1 MNPYFAAPENY
12 LHPLFAQKVSSQ
24 HCRALVIRVPG
35 WETRSQSCRGEVVF
49 LQEDIFYSWATAGVC
64 VVLWMGAPV
73 PRKSGKEWQEPEE
86 ISNPIALKMSFC
98 VYTSSFVYRNAV
110 LAIVIED

>member
-1 MNPYFAAPENY
+1 MW
-12 LHPLFAQKVSSQ
+12 
-24 HCRALVIRVPG
+24 I
-35 WETRSQSCRGEVVF
+35 
-49 LQEDIFYSWATAGVC
+49 
-64 VVLWMGAPV
+64 LWMGAPI